1 MTGSCGNCEGTPGTL
16 VSPHPIKSSPLYRSP
31 GGGRTK
37 RRPLPAGRFSY
48 ARAGAARLAAL
59 EDDEL
64 RPVVADS
71 VEKLQIAMTRNSRVG
86 AWQLTIRSANRR
98 SVC

>member
-1 MTGSCGNCEGTPGTL
+1 MTGSCGNWDGTPETL
-16 VSPHPIKSSPLYRSP
+16 VSPQPVKSSSVYRSP

-64 RPVVADS
+64 RPVVAEA
-71 VEKLQIAMTRNSRVG
+71 V
-86 AWQLTIRSANRR
+86 
-98 SVC
+98 